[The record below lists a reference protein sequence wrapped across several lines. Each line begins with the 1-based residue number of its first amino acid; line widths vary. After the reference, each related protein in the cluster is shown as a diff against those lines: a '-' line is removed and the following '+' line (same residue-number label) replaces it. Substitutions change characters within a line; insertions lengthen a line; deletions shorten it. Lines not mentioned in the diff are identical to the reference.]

1 MDTWQEAETGQQKKV
16 ELQLTTDDLVFWL
29 GEALIND
36 KQQKRLMA
44 LHQQKMQKLEAE
56 NLKLKSLSMG
66 ENTKIQELVEENIKL
81 KADIQTLH
89 ENQHTQIVNLEEQI
103 HTVALERDATIKQY
117 DLIRNEFEQLKSKK
131 RK

>member
-1 MDTWQEAETGQQKKV
+1 MDTWQEAETGQQQKV
-16 ELQLTTDDLVFWL
+16 ELQLTTDDLVLWL
-29 GEALIND
+29 GEAFIND

-44 LHQQKMQKLEAE
+44 LQQQKMQKLEAE

-66 ENTKIQELVEENIKL
+66 ENTKFQELTAEFSKL
-81 KADIQTLH
+81 KDENQILN

-103 HTVALERDATIKQY
+103 HTVALERDAAIKQY

-131 RK
+131 KK

>member
-1 MDTWQEAETGQQKKV
+1 MDNWQEAEMGQQQKV
-16 ELQLTTDDLVFWL
+16 ELQLTTDDLVLWL
-29 GEALIND
+29 GEAFIND

-44 LHQQKMQKLEAE
+44 LQQQKMQKLEAE

-66 ENTKIQELVEENIKL
+66 DNTKIQEIVAENSKL

-103 HTVALERDATIKQY
+103 HTVALEKDTAIKQ
-117 DLIRNEFEQLKSKK
+117 LELLQSKK
-131 RK
+131 KK

>member
-44 LHQQKMQKLEAE
+44 LQQQKMQKLEAE

-66 ENTKIQELVEENIKL
+66 ENTKIKELVADNSKL

-117 DLIRNEFEQLKSKK
+117 DLIRNEFEQLKSRKK
-131 RK
+131 K

>member
-1 MDTWQEAETGQQKKV
+1 MDTWQEAETGQQQKV
-16 ELQLTTDDLVFWL
+16 ELQLTTDDLVLWL
-29 GEALIND
+29 GEAFIND

-44 LHQQKMQKLEAE
+44 LQQQKMQKLEAE

-66 ENTKIQELVEENIKL
+66 ENTKFQELTAEFSKL
-81 KADIQTLH
+81 KDENQILN

-131 RK
+131 KK

>member
-1 MDTWQEAETGQQKKV
+1 MDTWQEAEMGQQQKV
-16 ELQLTTDDLVFWL
+16 ELQLTTDDLVLWL
-29 GEALIND
+29 GEAFIND

-44 LHQQKMQKLEAE
+44 LQQQKMQKLEAE

-66 ENTKIQELVEENIKL
+66 ENTKIQELVAENSKL

-131 RK
+131 KK

>member
-44 LHQQKMQKLEAE
+44 LQQQKMQKLEAE

-66 ENTKIQELVEENIKL
+66 ENTKFQELTAEFSKL
-81 KADIQTLH
+81 KDENQILN

-131 RK
+131 KK

>member
-44 LHQQKMQKLEAE
+44 LQQQKMQKLEAE
-56 NLKLKSLSMG
+56 NLKLKSLSMSD
-66 ENTKIQELVEENIKL
+66 NTKIQELVAENSKF

-103 HTVALERDATIKQY
+103 HTVALEKDTAIKQ
-117 DLIRNEFEQLKSKK
+117 LELLQSKK
-131 RK
+131 KK